1 MTVRATGAEEA
12 AGVADRGKEGATLA
26 TETAGVAGAA
36 TEAEGVADRG
46 KEGATLMM
54 NTRRGKR
61 GQPVLTG
68 PKARRTMRTAGA
80 AGTADRGEE
89 GAASTAATLLA
100 RLGKASEPR

>member
-1 MTVRATGAEEA
+1 
-12 AGVADRGKEGATLA
+12 VADRGKEGATLA

-46 KEGATLMM
+46 KEGATLVM

-61 GQPVLTG
+61 AQPVTVLTG